1 MSDAGKRL
9 PAMRPDEC
17 SRDCDVACRHREG
30 AMGALATIMAD
41 QTAAPIA
48 RIIAANSI
56 LEWSAA
62 GRAAEVAASGKKR
75 PKLPRVGIEWSD
87 PATAR

>member
-1 MSDAGKRL
+1 MACDAASIRIPRAIRPQSKEPAMSDAGKRL

-41 QTAAPIA
+41 
-48 RIIAANSI
+48 
-56 LEWSAA
+56 
-62 GRAAEVAASGKKR
+62 
-75 PKLPRVGIEWSD
+75 
-87 PATAR
+87 